1 MRVEWRASGRFERR
15 GSGAAAPPTDM
26 AAAFV
31 GSIAPARSTGSFSGE
46 EWGFAFHSRGD
57 TAGGGSAQI
66 GRTRNGVFL

>member
-1 MRVEWRASGRFERR
+1 
-15 GSGAAAPPTDM
+15 M